1 LMKKY
6 GKMDKDEFIS
16 LMKTE
21 HPEKYSN

>member
-1 LMKKY
+1 MHKY
-6 GKMDKDEFIS
+6 GKMDKDEFIA